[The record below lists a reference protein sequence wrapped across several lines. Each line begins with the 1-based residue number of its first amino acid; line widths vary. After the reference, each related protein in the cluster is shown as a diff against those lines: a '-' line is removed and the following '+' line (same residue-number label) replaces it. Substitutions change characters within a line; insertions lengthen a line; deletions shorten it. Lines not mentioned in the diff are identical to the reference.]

1 MTMKTVDV
9 KWETTDFRRALDRYM
24 KGSRRDIGTVMRQ
37 QCKKIIESVAMV
49 MPPSSAGSVAPAK
62 ARKQGETRIRG
73 DLQKLFVKTR
83 RSPQETNLASIHKA
97 NRNSRGRVRRVSQKF
112 PVSPADFNAY
122 QKLVLARVGLLASGW
137 KAAATALGSKLPAW
151 IRRHNGPGDASV
163 RDAFN
168 GVTVTATNKVR
179 YASSGD
185 NDRRVKWAIARQ
197 ARKLRSQI
205 DRQLS
210 NNARRF

>member
-9 KWETTDFRRALDRYM
+9 KFETADFRRALDRYM
-24 KGSRRDIGTVMRQ
+24 KESRRDISTVMRQ

-49 MPPSSAGSVAPAK
+49 MPPSSAGSVAPTK

-83 RSPQETNLASIHKA
+83 SGPQESNLASIHKA
-97 NRNSRGRVRRVSQKF
+97 NRNSRGRVSRRPTKT

-151 IRRHNGPGDASV
+151 IRRHNGPGDVTV
-163 RDAFN
+163 RDSFN
-168 GVTVTATNKVR
+168 GITVTATNKVR
-179 YASSGD
+179 FASAGD
-185 NDRRVKWAIARQ
+185 NERRVKWAIARQ
-197 ARKLRSQI
+197 ARKLRSI
-205 DRQLS
+205 IANQLS